1 MTEEEVRT
9 DDFPVLRVENL
20 DLAYADYEVLK
31 DVTFEVADGTCLVV
45 MGGSGCGKSTLLK
58 ALIGLLP
65 PRKGSVL
72 YPIR

>member
-1 MTEEEVRT
+1 M
-9 DDFPVLRVENL
+9 
-20 DLAYADYEVLK
+20 
-31 DVTFEVADGTCLVV
+31 TFEVADGTCSVV

-72 YPIR
+72 IRSDDLWSSEFEKRAEILRRFGVLFQGGLCGVP